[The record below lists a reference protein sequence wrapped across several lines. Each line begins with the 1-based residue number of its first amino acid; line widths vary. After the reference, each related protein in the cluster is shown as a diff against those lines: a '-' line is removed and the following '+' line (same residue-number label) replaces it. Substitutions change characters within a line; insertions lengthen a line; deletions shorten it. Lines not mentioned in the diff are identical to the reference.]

1 MIRAALGGVVPRMA
15 VDRKLLEIL
24 CCPVTRVPVERLSAA
39 KLQRVN
45 EAIREGRVKQ
55 ADGSLVETELH
66 EALVTS
72 TGTTIYPVED
82 GIPLML
88 EDRSIAAF
96 QIESL
101 G

>member
-1 MIRAALGGVVPRMA
+1 MP

-24 CCPVTRVPVERLSAA
+24 CCPVTRIPVERLPPA
-39 KLQRVN
+39 KLQIVN
-45 EAIREGRVKQ
+45 DAIREGRLKF
-55 ADGSLVETELH
+55 ADGTPVEAEIS
-66 EALVTS
+66 EALITAN
-72 TGTTIYPVED
+72 GTTIYQVED

-96 QIESL
+96 QVESL

>member
-1 MIRAALGGVVPRMA
+1 MP

-24 CCPVTRVPVERLSAA
+24 CCPVSRVPVERLPSA
-39 KLQRVN
+39 KLRAVN
-45 EAIREGRVKQ
+45 EAIREGRVKF
-55 ADGSLVETELH
+55 ADGSPVEAEIA
-66 EALVTS
+66 EALITAN
-72 TGTTIYPVED
+72 GTTIYLVED

-96 QIESL
+96 QVESS